1 MRRRASLSIQEAY
14 YCRMARFEAFAQV
27 IDVYKFIRPL
37 MVWRQLFLVAY
48 RVSMAVNLPLYP
60 V

>member
-1 MRRRASLSIQEAY
+1 
-14 YCRMARFEAFAQV
+14 MARFEVFAQV